1 MVAAGLL
8 NRDISHKLGIAV
20 RTVKLHRMHMMS
32 KLGANN
38 VIELARIID
47 LTHD

>member
-1 MVAAGLL
+1 
-8 NRDISHKLGIAV
+8 
-20 RTVKLHRMHMMS
+20 MHMMS

-38 VIELARIID
+38 VIELARIIG

>member
-1 MVAAGLL
+1 
-8 NRDISHKLGIAV
+8 
-20 RTVKLHRMHMMS
+20 MHMMS